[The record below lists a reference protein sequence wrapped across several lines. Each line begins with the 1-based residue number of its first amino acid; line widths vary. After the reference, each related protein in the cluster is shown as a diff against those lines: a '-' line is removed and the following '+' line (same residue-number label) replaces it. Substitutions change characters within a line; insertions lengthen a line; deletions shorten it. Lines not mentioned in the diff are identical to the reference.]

1 MDNFLDLIAVAGIMG
16 SAAVFNNPM
25 VVTNSLYQN
34 SNCFTDKVVV
44 ELYCKKP
51 NYFN

>member
-1 MDNFLDLIAVAGIMG
+1 MDNSLDLIAVAGIMG
-16 SAAVFNNPM
+16 SAAEYDNPM
-25 VVTNSLYQN
+25 AVTNSSYPN
-34 SNCFTDKVVV
+34 SNCFTDKVVT